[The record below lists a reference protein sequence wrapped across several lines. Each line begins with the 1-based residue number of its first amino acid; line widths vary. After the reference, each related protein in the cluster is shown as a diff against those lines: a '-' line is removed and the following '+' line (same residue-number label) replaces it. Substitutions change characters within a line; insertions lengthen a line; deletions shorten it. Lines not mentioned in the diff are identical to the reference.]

1 MTYFEPL
8 YQQAVLALEQFPMHL
23 TADAA
28 FDAWYVY
35 ERAARQNGIAAVP
48 KNQHGHP
55 VFQRD
60 ADGTP
65 RCPKGLRMTP
75 VFHYSHPRGYQA
87 LRFQCPLLLPV
98 PTGQTCD
105 HAQFVKG
112 VGCKKDVNWELGGLM
127 RVQLD
132 RSGPLYQAIST
143 QRTSCERIN
152 SQAKELGIERPK
164 VRNRRSVA
172 NLNTLIY
179 VVINVRTLDR
189 AKSTNRG
196 LLPMS

>member
-1 MTYFEPL
+1 MRGMCINKGLFTTALPL
-8 YQQAVLALEQFPMHL
+8 FPRTS
-23 TADAA
+23 TAI
-28 FDAWYVY
+28 
-35 ERAARQNGIAAVP
+35 RS
-48 KNQHGHP
+48 
-55 VFQRD
+55 FQRD

-75 VFHYSHPRGYQA
+75 VFHYSHTRGYRA
-87 LRFQCPLLLPV
+87 LRFQCPLLLPA

-132 RSGPLYQAIST
+132 RSGPLYKAIYT
-143 QRTSCERIN
+143 QRTCCERIN
-152 SQAKELGIERPK
+152 SQAKEFGIERPK

-172 NLNTLIY
+172 NLNTLISIL
-179 VVINVRTLDR
+179 INGRTLDR

-196 LLPMS
+196 LLHMS